1 MTPEVILCELPIE
14 QVVTQIFVRQRIS
27 SLDRELLI
35 SPLRSGGEID
45 EREHNLIHLVL
56 DALQSGLL
64 AVED

>member
-1 MTPEVILCELPIE
+1 MTPEVILCQLSIE

-35 SPLRSGGEID
+35 SPLRSGGAID
-45 EREHNLIHLVL
+45 QREHTLINLVL

-64 AVED
+64 TVED